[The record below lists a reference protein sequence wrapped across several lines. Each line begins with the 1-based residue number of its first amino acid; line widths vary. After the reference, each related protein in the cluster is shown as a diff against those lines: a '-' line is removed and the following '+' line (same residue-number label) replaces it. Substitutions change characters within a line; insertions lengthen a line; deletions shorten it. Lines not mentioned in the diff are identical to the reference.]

1 MNIYIE
7 NETETEFGFPDY
19 EQTIK
24 DAVLKVAED
33 KALPEELDVNILIV
47 SSEEIQSINKE
58 NRDIDSATD
67 VLSFPYYEYDEPG
80 VFKGEIYEGEEN
92 ILGDIILCADKI
104 ISQAAEYGHS
114 QRRELSFLV
123 VHSMLHLLGY
133 DHIKEDDR
141 SLMEE
146 EQRRFMQLLG
156 ISR

>member
-7 NETETEFGFPDY
+7 NESETEFGFPDY

-33 KALPEELDVNILIV
+33 KALPEGLDVNILIV
-47 SSEEIQSINKE
+47 SSDEIQSINKE

-80 VFKGEIYEGEEN
+80 VFKGVVYEGEEN